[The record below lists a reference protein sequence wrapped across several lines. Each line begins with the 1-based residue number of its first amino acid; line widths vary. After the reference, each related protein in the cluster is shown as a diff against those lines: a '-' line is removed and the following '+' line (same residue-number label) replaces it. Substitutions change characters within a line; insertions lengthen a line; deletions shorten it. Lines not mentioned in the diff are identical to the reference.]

1 MYFFYLYAGLPP
13 KIKTTAEAVLFFKE
27 REVFETRALQ
37 TSPELHA
44 IAPVAYHDGNR
55 CKANL
60 SAMCVSPSKSELYV
74 DRECFLI
81 YSSFVPTKS
90 VSKLVS
96 TAIGRDF
103 SVFI

>member
-1 MYFFYLYAGLPP
+1 M
-13 KIKTTAEAVLFFKE
+13 
-27 REVFETRALQ
+27 FETRALQ

-44 IAPVAYHDGNR
+44 IAPAAYHDGNR

-60 SAMCVSPSKSELYV
+60 SVMCVSPSKSALYV
-74 DRECFLI
+74 DRERFLI

>member
-1 MYFFYLYAGLPP
+1 M
-13 KIKTTAEAVLFFKE
+13 
-27 REVFETRALQ
+27 FETRALQ
-37 TSPELHA
+37 TPPELHA
-44 IAPVAYHDGNR
+44 IAPAAYHDGNR

-60 SAMCVSPSKSELYV
+60 SAMCVSPSKSALYV